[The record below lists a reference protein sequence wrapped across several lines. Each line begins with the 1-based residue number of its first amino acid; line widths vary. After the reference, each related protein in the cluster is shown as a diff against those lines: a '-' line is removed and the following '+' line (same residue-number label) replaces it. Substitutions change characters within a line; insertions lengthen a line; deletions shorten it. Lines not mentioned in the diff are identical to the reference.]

1 MENISVIFG
10 FSVKFY
16 IGKNNLTKFPNK
28 IEYTII
34 LYEAKNFL
42 LCIQH
47 KVHRQ
52 QYMYVDVFCALR
64 AKSENDMCTLTLR
77 GQIIRQQY
85 QIFTLISSKLGR
97 PL

>member
-1 MENISVIFG
+1 M
-10 FSVKFY
+10 
-16 IGKNNLTKFPNK
+16 
-28 IEYTII
+28 
-34 LYEAKNFL
+34 
-42 LCIQH
+42 
-47 KVHRQ
+47 Q

-85 QIFTLISSKLGR
+85 QIFTLISSKLGQ

>member
-16 IGKNNLTKFPNK
+16 KGKNNLTKFPNK

-34 LYEAKNFL
+34 ILYKAKNFL
-42 LCIQH
+42 VQH
-47 KVHRQ
+47 EVHRQ

-64 AKSENDMCTLTLR
+64 AKSKNGVCTLTLR
-77 GQIIRQQY
+77 GQIFRQQY
-85 QIFTLISSKLGR
+85 RF
-97 PL
+97 